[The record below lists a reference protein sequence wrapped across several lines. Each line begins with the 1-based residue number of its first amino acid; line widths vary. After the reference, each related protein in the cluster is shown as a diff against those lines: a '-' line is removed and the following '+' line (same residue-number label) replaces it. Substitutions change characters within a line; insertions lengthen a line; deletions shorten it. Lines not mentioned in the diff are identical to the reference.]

1 MLQTEVGIERTEV
14 VAGADIL
21 QTRGVTTETAE
32 VAVAGIVTVVVVI
45 KTAEAAGVKAVVGEV
60 SKVKVTKKVA
70 SKTKNSKAV
79 EATRNPALSLEEVPL
94 ISN

>member
-1 MLQTEVGIERTEV
+1 ERTEV
-14 VAGADIL
+14 VAGAD
-21 QTRGVTTETAE
+21 
-32 VAVAGIVTVVVVI
+32 IVTVVVVI
-45 KTAEAAGVKAVVGEV
+45 KTAEAGVKAVVGEV